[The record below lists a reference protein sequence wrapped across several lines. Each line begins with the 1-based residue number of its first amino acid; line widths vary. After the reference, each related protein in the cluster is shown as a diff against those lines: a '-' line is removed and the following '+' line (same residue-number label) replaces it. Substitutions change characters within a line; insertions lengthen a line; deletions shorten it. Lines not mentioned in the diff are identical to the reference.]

1 MGNKSEAIKIN
12 NMKNL
17 TDQEKVLFTIGF
29 MSGRHKLDYS
39 KSKAMK
45 AAKEVIQALNQF
57 DIEKGFRKKGIIK
70 EGKWDVLKQM
80 KKNNKK

>member
-1 MGNKSEAIKIN
+1 
-12 NMKNL
+12 MKNL
-17 TDQEKVLFTIGF
+17 TEQEKVLFTIGF

-45 AAKEVIQALNQF
+45 AAKLVLQALNQF
-57 DIEKGFRKKGIIK
+57 DIEKGFRKKGVIK

-80 KKNNKK
+80 KNGKNRKN

>member
-1 MGNKSEAIKIN
+1 
-12 NMKNL
+12 MKNL
-17 TDQEKVLFTIGF
+17 TDQEKVLFAIGF

-39 KSKAMK
+39 KSKAIK
-45 AAKEVIQALNQF
+45 ASKEIIQALNKF

-80 KKNNKK
+80 KKNK

>member
-1 MGNKSEAIKIN
+1 
-12 NMKNL
+12 MKNL
-17 TDQEKVLFTIGF
+17 TEQEKVLFAIGF

-45 AAKEVIQALNQF
+45 AAKEVLQALNQF
-57 DIEKGFRKKGIIK
+57 DIEKGFRKNGIIK

-80 KKNNKK
+80 KNGKNRKK

>member
-1 MGNKSEAIKIN
+1 
-12 NMKNL
+12 MKNL
-17 TDQEKVLFTIGF
+17 TEKEKVLFTIGF

-45 AAKEVIQALNQF
+45 AAKEVLQALNQF

-70 EGKWDVLKQM
+70 EGKWNVLKQM
-80 KKNNKK
+80 KNCKK